1 MAIPSNQLFLDRFI
15 EYNSERY
22 KDNPSLVAM
31 FQGLTL
37 DKVELTNLRET
48 TLENGKP
55 ANLFDIKAPGV
66 FTGKNQMFYP
76 ADYLLHN
83 VADISKDEPVTLE
96 DLPAKDTPG
105 VYKVLPTGGSALM
118 LKGGKTEVG
127 IKTLIEV
134 KALYDITDAQITI
147 NPDLSSLTIK
157 SPTIVGT
164 LYVTESMFDDL
175 LRYNGKHRADGS
187 VRAL

>member
-22 KDNPSLVAM
+22 KDNPALVTM
-31 FQGLTL
+31 FKGLTL

-66 FTGKNQMFYP
+66 FVGKNQKFYP
-76 ADYLLHN
+76 ADYLIHN
-83 VADISKDEPVTLE
+83 VAEISKDEPVTLQ
-96 DLPAKDTPG
+96 DLPQKDTAG
-105 VYKVLPTGGSALM
+105 IYTVLPEGGSALV
-118 LKGGKTEVG
+118 LKGDKTETAV
-127 IKTLIEV
+127 KLLIEV
-134 KALYDITDAQITI
+134 KSRYDITDAQITI
-147 NPDLSSLTIK
+147 NADLSSLTIK

-164 LYVTESMFDDL
+164 LYVTESVFDEL
-175 LRYNGKHRADGS
+175 LRYDGRHRMDGS